1 MMNHYL
7 PTRFFSGRGVLEER
21 GHLLRQLGDSC
32 LVVTG
37 GSGAAR
43 SGALEELRHCLEANG
58 IRYELWSGIRPNP
71 PIGDCVAAGRRAHE
85 MGAAFVLGLG
95 GGSPL
100 DAAKAAALSAANP
113 ELDGDGLYAAERLK
127 PALPIALVGTTAGT
141 GSEVTGVAV
150 ITDNTGRKHSF
161 HREDLYARLAFGD
174 PRYTETMPLSLTAS
188 TGVDALAHC
197 LESYFSRS
205 ADALS
210 RSLALGGVELLLPP
224 LKTVAAGVLP
234 EGAGRDALY
243 EGSILGGMAINR
255 SGTLFP
261 HNLGYYLTERW
272 GVPHGFACAA
282 FLPELLTHAETAA
295 PAELARL
302 CRVSGMEPEALL
314 ELIRRLTPPMALDMT
329 RQELE
334 TILPRWKEAK
344 ALRNTLGSVSMEQVR
359 AYWETLCGL
368 SEQ

>member
-1 MMNHYL
+1 MKHDL
-7 PTRFFSGRGVLEER
+7 PTRFFSGRGILAAR
-21 GHLLRQLGDSC
+21 GQLLRQLGDSC

-43 SGALEELRHCLEANG
+43 SGALEELRRTLEDQG
-58 IRYELWSGIRPNP
+58 IRYEIWSGIQPNP
-71 PIGDCVAAGRRAHE
+71 PIEDCVAAGRRALG

-113 ELDGDGLYAAERLK
+113 ELNGDGLYAAERLN

-150 ITDNTGRKHSF
+150 ITDNQGRKHSF

-174 PRYTETMPLSLTAS
+174 PRYTETMPLSLTAA

-197 LESYFSRS
+197 LESYFSRD

-210 RSLALGGVELLLPP
+210 QVLALGGVELLLPS

-234 EGAGRDALY
+234 DSAGRDALY

-255 SGTLFP
+255 TGTLFP
-261 HNLGYYLTERW
+261 HNMGYYLTERW
-272 GVPHGFACAA
+272 GIPHGFACAA
-282 FLPELLTHAETAA
+282 FLPDLLTHAEQAA
-295 PAELARL
+295 PVDLARL
-302 CRVSGMEPEALL
+302 CRAAGMDPEALSD
-314 ELIRRLTPPMALDMT
+314 LIRRLTPPMALDMT

-334 TILPRWKEAK
+334 TVLPRWKDAK
-344 ALRNTLGSVSMEQVR
+344 AIRNTVGLVTSEQVKSF
-359 AYWETLCGL
+359 WESLCGF
-368 SEQ
+368 SKT